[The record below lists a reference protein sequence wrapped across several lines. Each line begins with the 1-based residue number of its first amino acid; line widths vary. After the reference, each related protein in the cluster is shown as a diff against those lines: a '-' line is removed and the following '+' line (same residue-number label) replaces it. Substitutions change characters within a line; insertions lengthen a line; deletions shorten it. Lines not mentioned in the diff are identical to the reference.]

1 MLLKFLAQQ
10 DTGPWQQVWDTTT
23 IQINKKCLRMLPF
36 QGKLKGSK
44 LTLFL
49 KFYTY
54 IFSKFIFL
62 VLWLLAVFSVLK
74 SVWATELLF
83 VSSVQRDMSRVAK
96 PTNATEE
103 KNTLPCWLHIN
114 KLKNLLLPHCDTYW
128 VLQSRFWIVVVT
140 PIAFIKSVLHLF
152 PFAPCHYQ

>member
-1 MLLKFLAQQ
+1 
-10 DTGPWQQVWDTTT
+10 
-23 IQINKKCLRMLPF
+23 MLPF

-83 VSSVQRDMSRVAK
+83 VASVQRDMSRVAK
-96 PTNATEE
+96 PTNATEGE
-103 KNTLPCWLHIN
+103 KYSS
-114 KLKNLLLPHCDTYW
+114 LLTAY
-128 VLQSRFWIVVVT
+128 
-140 PIAFIKSVLHLF
+140 K
-152 PFAPCHYQ
+152 